1 MIPRLHKRGTSFK
14 GACRYILHD
23 AGKDSSDRVLWVDKA
38 NLVSDPEHAW
48 FEMFATAR
56 DQALLKQ
63 YAGQDA
69 RGRKNT
75 KPVLHYT
82 LSWALSD
89 NPSPEHMRE
98 TALSSLKAMGL
109 DQHQALMAAHGDKD
123 HMHVHIVVNTVHPVT
138 GMTAPLK
145 YTKEALSRWAEAYER
160 EHGIHVEQRLKNN
173 ELRENLRMA
182 KHATTLLQQ
191 TLAGQ
196 EQDKPFVPVKH
207 KEAQR
212 EDWLDRKDIID
223 RMRALRKEIAPLLPT
238 YNAALREDLW
248 KRQLSERDILD
259 QNTEA
264 AVDQARTAVFE
275 RYRPQWRELY
285 RSHKK
290 ELKRLQQEV
299 THPFERA
306 VFVYSQRE
314 RLGNGKPLTFRQMV
328 QLILKPE
335 RLMKRVEAVHQKER
349 RSLASAERTEK
360 RGVTKRLWE
369 QHKSRFDILR
379 ARQQQERMAVRGE
392 HEAQLRSVVTFD
404 FAKESLLAERQA
416 VRSAQN
422 AAPSSP
428 ECAALAPVSE
438 TFNTSVNTRSPAQ
451 MASVEAIKR
460 QMEEWRK
467 QNPGRDFGREL

>member
-38 NLVSDPEHAW
+38 NLVLDPEHAW

-63 YAGQDA
+63 QAGQDA

-82 LSWALSD
+82 LSWAASD
-89 NPSPEHMRE
+89 NPSHEHMRE
-98 TALSSLKAMGL
+98 TALSSLKALKL
-109 DQHQALMAAHGDKD
+109 DRHQALMAAHGDKD
-123 HMHVHIVVNTVHPVT
+123 HLHVHIVVNTVHPVT

-145 YTKEALSRWAEAYER
+145 YTKESLSRWAEAYEK
-160 EHGIHVEQRLKNN
+160 EHGLHVEQRVKNN

-182 KHATTLLQQ
+182 KHATRLLRDA
-191 TLAGQ
+191 LA
-196 EQDKPFVPVKH
+196 EHEPDKPFVPVKH
-207 KEAQR
+207 KAAQR

-238 YNAALREDLW
+238 YNAAQRADLW
-248 KRQLSERDILD
+248 KRQLGERDILD
-259 QNTEA
+259 QNTQA
-264 AVDQARTAVFE
+264 AIDHVRTAVFE

-285 RSHKK
+285 RSQKK
-290 ELKRLQQEV
+290 ELKRLQQEA

-306 VFVYSQRE
+306 VFVFSQRE
-314 RLGNGKPLTFRQMV
+314 RLGNGKPLSFREMV

-335 RLMKRVEAVHQKER
+335 RLMKRVDAVHQKER
-349 RSLASAERTEK
+349 RSLAGAEKTEK
-360 RGVTKRLWE
+360 RAVTKLLWE
-369 QHKSRFDILR
+369 QHKARFDVLR
-379 ARQQQERMAVRGE
+379 TRQQQERIAARSE

-404 FAKESLLAERQA
+404 FARESLLAERQA
-416 VRSAQN
+416 ARSAQN
-422 AAPSSP
+422 APSSP
-428 ECAALAPVSE
+428 ERAALAPVSE
-438 TFNTSVNTRSPAQ
+438 IFNTSVNTRSPAQ
-451 MASVEAIKR
+451 MARVEAIKK

-467 QNPGRDFGREL
+467 QNPGRDFGREM